1 MNLGLQTI
9 MPILLYIYIV
19 LIIFFTPPKKKA
31 QTFSSIKAP
40 VLGLPEGLGF
50 RVIGF
55 SSEATSAL
63 GSSSAGRM
71 GD

>member
-1 MNLGLQTI
+1 

-19 LIIFFTPPKKKA
+19 LIIFFTPPPQKKKK